1 MASLQQVT
9 VRIAEERADLAA
21 TVNRRRKELRATS
34 TQQVVSCP
42 AIIDAED
49 QLRADDVD
57 ILRWRKCDSRLVG
70 RRSALDTTNR

>member
-1 MASLQQVT
+1 VT
-9 VRIAEERADLAA
+9 VRIAEERANLAA

-49 QLRADDVD
+49 QLRADDID
-57 ILRWRKCDSRLVG
+57 ILRWR
-70 RRSALDTTNR
+70 